1 MKKFIKAGACGIWV
15 TLGIALVWPAHAW
28 QVSQSE
34 VLNYRVAWGPV
45 NVGKA
50 SLAYAPTPQ
59 GYQIEVRL
67 KDSSALVDLQS
78 VYLVQGRH
86 TPKAFTSGRYHAK
99 QRENDYRADKVV
111 RFDGKTRQITYTNNL
126 DASDKA
132 DPIAWNGQLRDVFS
146 QLYALR
152 LSSLAD
158 LLKGQELQVM
168 GTKRT
173 FTLLQQAPQKLAV
186 GKNERPRYRT
196 TLRSK
201 KEDGSLAKDVWV
213 VTLREEL
220 DASLTPVL
228 IEAQTKFG
236 TFTATLR

>member
-1 MKKFIKAGACGIWV
+1 MKKLICAGVCGILATWV
-15 TLGIALVWPAHAW
+15 LPAQAW
-28 QVSQSE
+28 QISQSE
-34 VLNYRVAWGPV
+34 VLNYRVAWGPI

-67 KDSSALVDLQS
+67 KDSSALVELQS

-86 TPKAFTSGRYHAK
+86 APRNFTSALYHAK

-111 RFDGKTRQITYTNNL
+111 RFDGKARQITYTNNL
-126 DASDKA
+126 DANDKA
-132 DPIAWNGQLRDVFS
+132 APLAWNGQLRDVFS

-152 LSSLAD
+152 LSTMAD
-158 LLKGQELQVM
+158 LRKGQELQVM
-168 GTKRT
+168 GTKRP
-173 FTLLQQAPQKLAV
+173 FTLLQQAPLKLATAK
-186 GKNERPRYRT
+186 GERPRYRV

-201 KEDGSLAKDVWV
+201 KEDGSLAKDTWQ
-213 VTLREEL
+213 VTLREET
-220 DASLTPVL
+220 DGTLTPVVVQ
-228 IEAQTKFG
+228 AQTKFG